1 MWLAGSWKTI
11 LISAAQSTDPSS
23 RTTPTPAAKA
33 KAQALE
39 FKPTMRGGMRTG
51 YGAHLG
57 FPDFKTSD
65 GIAVTVLYNAS
76 SDSAASSSVFEHEIA
91 RAAIVIS
98 RTPKKDSAGKVV
110 GERAE
115 VLFLYSD
122 REFHAVLWTWGPS
135 FHEIKS
141 SSLSHVVEMEKS
153 YRHY

>member
-1 MWLAGSWKTI
+1 
-11 LISAAQSTDPSS
+11 
-23 RTTPTPAAKA
+23 
-33 KAQALE
+33 
-39 FKPTMRGGMRTG
+39 MRTG

-76 SDSAASSSVFEHEIA
+76 SDSAASSAVFEHEIA

-98 RTPKKDSAGKVV
+98 RTPMKDSAGKVV
-110 GERAE
+110 DERAE

-135 FHEIKS
+135 FHEIKP